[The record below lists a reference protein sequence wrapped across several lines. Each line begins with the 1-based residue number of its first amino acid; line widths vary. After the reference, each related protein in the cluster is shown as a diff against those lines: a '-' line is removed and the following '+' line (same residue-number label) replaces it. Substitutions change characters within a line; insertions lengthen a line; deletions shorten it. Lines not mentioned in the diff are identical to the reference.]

1 MLKVMILG
9 CGYVGR
15 RLAEAYRARGVS
27 PHCLVRSEESRA
39 ALVQAGFAA
48 LRIDLDLPP
57 FPGLST
63 ESADLFYLAPP
74 PVEGVRDTRLRALLE
89 QLDQGAAPRRIV
101 YIGTTGVYGDCAGGW
116 VDESSPVA
124 PEALRAVRRLDA
136 EQALAEWAGRGLG
149 EYVIL
154 RVPGIYGPGRLPL
167 ERIRKGLPLLRPED
181 APYTNRIHV
190 DDLVQACM
198 LAMERGVPGEAYN
211 VADGQPSPMS
221 DYFFRIADLVGLPR
235 PPLVGLAEAQLALTP
250 GMLSYQRESRRI
262 GNRKLVE
269 ELGVVLRYPS
279 LAEGLPACLDPGA
292 SPKP

>member
-1 MLKVMILG
+1 MILG

-27 PHCLVRSEESRA
+27 LLCLVRSEESRA
-39 ALVQAGFAA
+39 GLVEAGFDA
-48 LRIDLDLPP
+48 LQMDLDLPP

-63 ESADLFYLAPP
+63 ASADLFYLAPP
-74 PVEGVRDTRLRALLE
+74 PGEGVRDTRLRALLE
-89 QLDQGAAPRRIV
+89 QLDQGVAPRRIV

-124 PEALRAVRRLDA
+124 AEAHRAVRRLDA
-136 EQALAEWAGRGLG
+136 EQALAEWAERGLG
-149 EYVIL
+149 EFVIL

-198 LAMERGVPGEAYN
+198 LAMERGVPAEVYN
-211 VADGQPSPMS
+211 VADGHPSPMA
-221 DYFFRIADLVGLPR
+221 DYFCRIADLAGLPR
-235 PPLVGLAEAQLALTP
+235 PPLVGLAEAQRALTP

-262 GNRKLVE
+262 RNRKLVE

-279 LAEGLPACLDPGA
+279 LAEGLPASLDTGV
-292 SPKP
+292 SPQQ